1 MNGNV
6 VLMEKFNNPELDKDL
21 KWFSPPDKWEVNSE
35 SSKLIIKTNK
45 QTDFWQKTHY
55 GVPPHAHQAKFKQYF
70 KNEKTLCLS

>member
-45 QTDFWQKTHY
+45 QTDFWQKTHKI
-55 GVPPHAHQAKFKQYF
+55 ARLFCF
-70 KNEKTLCLS
+70 